1 MSAIPPD
8 IHTLADYERHAAT
21 RMPPEIWGHIQEGS
35 GFAHAPDVDRAVYD
49 GLRLL
54 PRRLTD
60 LRGGSSAIDLL
71 GHRHATPIL
80 LAPVAYQMLAH
91 PEGELAT
98 VRAATAMGVAM
109 ALSTLSSV
117 TMEEV
122 ARVAIDAARELGQ
135 APVPHWFQLY
145 AQPGRDHTLSLVRR
159 AEEAGYQ
166 AIVFTVDAA
175 VKRAGFPL
183 PLHVEPANLRG
194 FPPVQ
199 QTTGHGAI
207 LLGTP
212 LTEQAPRWEDLAW
225 LRRET
230 SLPLL
235 VKGLVAPQD
244 GRMAAEMGVD
254 GIVIS
259 HHGGRV
265 LPGMPCALELLAPMR
280 AAVGPDMPLL
290 VDGGVRSGVDVVKAL
305 ALGAQAVM
313 VGRPQMHALAVG
325 GFTGVAH
332 MLHMLRAELELA
344 MAQLGCASVG
354 AITPDHLFRP

>member
-1 MSAIPPD
+1 
-8 IHTLADYERHAAT
+8 
-21 RMPPEIWGHIQEGS
+21 
-35 GFAHAPDVDRAVYD
+35 
-49 GLRLL
+49 
-54 PRRLTD
+54 
-60 LRGGSSAIDLL
+60 
-71 GHRHATPIL
+71 
-80 LAPVAYQMLAH
+80 
-91 PEGELAT
+91 
-98 VRAATAMGVAM
+98 VR
-109 ALSTLSSV
+109 
-117 TMEEV
+117 
-122 ARVAIDAARELGQ
+122 
-135 APVPHWFQLY
+135 
-145 AQPGRDHTLSLVRR
+145 
-159 AEEAGYQ
+159 
-166 AIVFTVDAA
+166 
-175 VKRAGFPL
+175 
-183 PLHVEPANLRG
+183 
-194 FPPVQ
+194 

-244 GRMAAEMGVD
+244 GRMAADLGVD

-265 LPGMPCALELLAPMR
+265 LPGMPCALDLLAPMR

-344 MAQLGCASVG
+344 MAQLGCGTVG